1 MESDEPARPL
11 IPEKGRTLLVADG
24 YPWVQDPIA
33 GLLRQAGYEILTA
46 DDGRDAV
53 TIFQEHSHE
62 IVAVLLDHHMPG
74 GGGKEIFEQLRRV
87 RPDIPVIMMSGF
99 AEEDVVGRFLGMGV
113 VGFLKK
119 PFGLLTLFQ
128 AVKKALDQPAA

>member
-1 MESDEPARPL
+1 
-11 IPEKGRTLLVADG
+11 
-24 YPWVQDPIA
+24 
-33 GLLRQAGYEILTA
+33 
-46 DDGRDAV
+46 
-53 TIFQEHSHE
+53 
-62 IVAVLLDHHMPG
+62 
-74 GGGKEIFEQLRRV
+74 
-87 RPDIPVIMMSGF
+87 MMSGF